1 MCSSSQNSSMKKLIT
16 AVVSVSLLSLGI
28 SPAVA
33 TQEPSI
39 VIIDSG
45 FNTSTIAGNVVQ
57 EVCITTSSGC
67 NNGTNFQIGP
77 GAAQTTATVAP
88 RFASDWNHG
97 TLMAQTAIAT
107 NPDINLILIRNARV
121 LSSGSVFFGGE
132 ASLEAALAWVRDNA
146 STYNIAGV
154 SMSRGS
160 NTYVMNNA
168 VATKQLTYLQVY
180 SRQLEKM
187 DNRPQFASSITAFTK
202 RYNDARSVMNALP
215 DIACPASA
223 NLSSLVTQLTQRN
236 IASFFA
242 TGNDYNTR
250 YVDSPACLNDAVAVT
265 AASANGRV
273 LPLANVAPNT
283 DFAAVAPNTSTATA
297 IVAAKWSLVYNGNY
311 QTTYNS
317 IKNSGRALDS
327 YSVVG
332 VN

>member
-1 MCSSSQNSSMKKLIT
+1 MKKLIT
-16 AVVSVSLLSLGI
+16 AVVSVSLLSIGI

-45 FNTSTIAGNVVQ
+45 FNTSTIAGNVIQ

-67 NNGTNFQIGP
+67 NNGTNFQIGA
-77 GAAQTTATVAP
+77 GAAQTTATISS
-88 RFASDWNHG
+88 RFASDWSHG

-121 LSSGSVFFGGE
+121 LSSGTVFFGGE
-132 ASLEAALAWVRDNA
+132 ASLEAALTWVRDNA

-160 NTYVMNNA
+160 NTHVMNDG
-168 VATKQLTYLQVY
+168 VARKQLTYLQVY

-187 DNRPQFASSITAFTK
+187 DNRPQFAASITAFTK

-215 DIACPASA
+215 DITCPASA

-265 AASANGRV
+265 ASGANGRV
-273 LPLANVAPNT
+273 LALANVAPNT

-297 IVAAKWSLVYNGNY
+297 IVAAKWSLMYNGNY

-317 IKNSGRALDS
+317 IKNSGRTLDS

>member
-1 MCSSSQNSSMKKLIT
+1 MKKLISIV
-16 AVVSVSLLSLGI
+16 AVSVASLFTI
-28 SPAVA
+28 VPASADVE
-33 TQEPSI
+33 QSI

-45 FNTSTIAGNVVQ
+45 FNTSSISNNVVA
-57 EVCITTSSGC
+57 EVCVTVNSGC
-67 NNGTNFQIGP
+67 NNGSNLQVGP
-77 GAAQTTATVAP
+77 GAAGSSVPIASKFV
-88 RFASDWNHG
+88 SDWNHG
-97 TLMAQTAIAT
+97 TLMAQTAVAT
-107 NPDINLILIRNARV
+107 NPDINLILIRNSKV
-121 LSSGSVFFGGE
+121 FSSGNVLFGGE
-132 ASLEAALAWVRDNA
+132 SSLESALTWVRDNA
-146 STYNIAGV
+146 STYNIIGV

-160 NTYVMNNA
+160 NTHVMNDGTA
-168 VATKQLTYLQVY
+168 RKQLTYLQVY

-187 DNRPQFASSITAFTK
+187 DNRPQFAASIKAFTK
-202 RYNDARSVMNALP
+202 KYSDAKAVMNSLP
-215 DIACPASA
+215 DLGCPVSA

-265 AASANGRV
+265 ASTENGRV

-283 DFAAVAPNTSTATA
+283 DFAAVAPNTSMATA
-297 IVAAKWSLVYNGNY
+297 IVAAKWSLMYNGSY

-317 IKNSGRALDS
+317 IKNSGRTLDS